1 MKFFDEFSGCQP
13 WLLLLGATPFLT
25 GWSLPGRSSLSTS
38 PLLPS
43 LLPAESSSLR
53 REVERV
59 SDVVKAWWGV
69 VGSGPTWSRRQFL
82 LSWLMP
88 LWLFGFSLFFWLKKK
103 AAGNCRE
110 SFLSFFLSSEDGACL
125 SNSST
130 CVYSQ
135 SFSHIQLSVAPWTVT
150 LQAPL
155 SLGFPRQGY

>member
-1 MKFFDEFSGCQP
+1 MSALASSA
-13 WLLLLGATPFLT
+13 WSYPFLT
-25 GWSLPGRSSLSTS
+25 GWSLPGCSSLSTS

-53 REVERV
+53 QEVETV

-69 VGSGPTWSRRQFL
+69 MGSGPTWSRRQFL

-103 AAGNCRE
+103 KSSRKLWRIF
-110 SFLSFFLSSEDGACL
+110 SFFLFFLSSEDGVYL

-130 CVYSQ
+130 CVCSQ
-135 SFSHIQLSVAPWTVT
+135 SLSHIQLSVAPWTVT

-155 SLGFPRQGY
+155 SMGFPRQGY

>member
-1 MKFFDEFSGCQP
+1 MSALASSA
-13 WLLLLGATPFLT
+13 WSYPFLT

-38 PLLPS
+38 PLLLS

-69 VGSGPTWSRRQFL
+69 MGSGPTWSRRQFL

-103 AAGNCRE
+103 SSRKLWRIF
-110 SFLSFFLSSEDGACL
+110 SFFFFFLSSEDGVYL

-130 CVYSQ
+130 CVCSQ
-135 SFSHIQLSVAPWTVT
+135 SLSHIQLSVAPG
-150 LQAPL
+150 L
-155 SLGFPRQGY
+155 

>member
-1 MKFFDEFSGCQP
+1 MSALASSA
-13 WLLLLGATPFLT
+13 WSYPFLT

-38 PLLPS
+38 PLLLS

-53 REVERV
+53 QEVERV

-69 VGSGPTWSRRQFL
+69 MGSGPTWSRRQFL

-103 AAGNCRE
+103 KSSRKLWRIF
-110 SFLSFFLSSEDGACL
+110 SFFLFFLSSEDGVYL

-130 CVYSQ
+130 CVCSQ
-135 SFSHIQLSVAPWTVT
+135 SLSHIQLSVAPWTVT

-155 SLGFPRQGY
+155 SMGFPRQGY